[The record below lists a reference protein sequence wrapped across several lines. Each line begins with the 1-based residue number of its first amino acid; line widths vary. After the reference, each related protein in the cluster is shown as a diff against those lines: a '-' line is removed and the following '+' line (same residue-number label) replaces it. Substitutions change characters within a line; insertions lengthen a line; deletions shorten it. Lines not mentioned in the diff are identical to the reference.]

1 MIFCHGGLSLSLSL
15 SLSVC
20 VGQAAVGEDG
30 FDCLAQQ
37 LEVRAEYIAC
47 EHRPLARINFEV
59 LKMGYSML
67 YDLISTGNFLWDCE
81 IALGGVGVSAGE
93 LGVLCI
99 AAQLPVRPVQ
109 ASPLPAFHEQ
119 HPATI
124 HTQHPSQYHLVVRRD
139 PIHIP
144 TPSFPLAF
152 HEQHPATITH
162 KQHSQYNR
170 ASRFTIILLCD
181 AIRSRYCS
189 AFPDTD
195 GDFGAPPP
203 EMHTTQHAAT
213 A

>member
-124 HTQHPSQYHLVVRRD
+124 
-139 PIHIP
+139 
-144 TPSFPLAF
+144 
-152 HEQHPATITH
+152 TH